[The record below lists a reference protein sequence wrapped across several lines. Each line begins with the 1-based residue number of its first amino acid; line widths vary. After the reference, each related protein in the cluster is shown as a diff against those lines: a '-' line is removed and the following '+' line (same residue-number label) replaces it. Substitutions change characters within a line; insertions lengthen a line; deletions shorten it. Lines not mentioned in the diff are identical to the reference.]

1 MKSTNTNKETNYS
14 LHNLENYKKEL
25 NADVNEIMQKYFNLL
40 VEYYKFIIE
49 NIKIKN
55 KHYSKFIIIRGL
67 DTITHVFLSLL
78 LFTKNVNTTYFN
90 CQKAF
95 YFYVEFVC
103 QISEDENKF
112 LQLTSRD
119 ASTYVYKKTIFEI
132 NNEYKKIN
140 EDMTINT
147 RNIFEI
153 INISTSLCKKHLL
166 KMIEYDTFS
175 KNEELINLV
184 QQIFG
189 KLNYHTVQLE
199 KLKSYEYL
207 IDKVLN
213 SLDNNIMHLFEVNKH
228 ITKKFTKNN
237 NIFDNC
243 KNKILSEDFFYKINN
258 DTCVNFV
265 NWLIIK

>member
-1 MKSTNTNKETNYS
+1 MKSTIINKESNYS

-25 NADVNEIMQKYFNLL
+25 NADVNEIIQKYFNLL

-78 LFTKNVNTTYFN
+78 LFTKNINTTYFN

-95 YFYVEFVC
+95 YFYVEFVS

-132 NNEYKKIN
+132 NNEFKKMN
-140 EDMTINT
+140 EDMTSNT
-147 RNIFEI
+147 RDIFEI
-153 INISTSLCKKHLL
+153 INISTSLCKKYLL
-166 KMIEYDTFS
+166 KVIENEDFS

-184 QQIFG
+184 QQIFS
-189 KLNYHTVQLE
+189 KLNYETVKID
-199 KLKSYEYL
+199 KLKLYQEL
-207 IDKVLN
+207 TDKILN
-213 SLDNNIMHLFEVNKH
+213 SSDNNTIHLFEINKC
-228 ITKKFTKNN
+228 IAKKFTKNN
-237 NIFDNC
+237 NIFNNC
-243 KNKILSEDFFYKINN
+243 KNKILSEDFMDKINN
-258 DTCVNFV
+258 DTSVNFV
-265 NWLIIK
+265 NWLIVK